1 MNSMSAGNTRLVYST
16 EKAILRKERPA
27 EKDLPADLRTT
38 QQKVI
43 IRLDRKG
50 RGGKSVTIIEGL
62 QMPQQEKEALLKRLK
77 ADIGT
82 GGTVKDRVLEIQG
95 DHCGTIMAALE
106 KLGYRPKRSGG

>member
-1 MNSMSAGNTRLVYST
+1 MDNMSKGNAKLVYST
-16 EKAILRKERPA
+16 DKAIPGKETPA
-27 EKDLPADLRTT
+27 EKDLSAVLRVS

-50 RGGKSVTIIEGL
+50 RGGRSVTVVEGL
-62 QMPQQEKEALLKRLK
+62 QMPLQERETLLKKMK

-82 GGTVKDRVLEIQG
+82 GGTVKDGALEIQG
-95 DHCGTIMAALE
+95 DHCRTIVSALE